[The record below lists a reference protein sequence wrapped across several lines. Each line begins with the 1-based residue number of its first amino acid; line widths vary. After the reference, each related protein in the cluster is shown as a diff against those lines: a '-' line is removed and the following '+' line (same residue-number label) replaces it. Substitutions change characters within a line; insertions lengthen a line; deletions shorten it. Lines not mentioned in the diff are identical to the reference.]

1 MITIEI
7 IIKPFI
13 FVEML
18 PYFSMKGLLNK
29 IDELVSIVFP
39 AVAVFI
45 DQTNRIAL
53 LSMSKIN
60 IALKQERDQI
70 LNKSL
75 YLTLDI
81 RISEF
86 MDVSFKL
93 QL

>member
-1 MITIEI
+1 M
-7 IIKPFI
+7 
-13 FVEML
+13 EML

>member
-1 MITIEI
+1 
-7 IIKPFI
+7 
-13 FVEML
+13 
-18 PYFSMKGLLNK
+18 
-29 IDELVSIVFP
+29 
-39 AVAVFI
+39 
-45 DQTNRIAL
+45 
-53 LSMSKIN
+53 MSKIN

-93 QL
+93 QLWIESTQQFGDAVE

>member
-1 MITIEI
+1 MFQYE
-7 IIKPFI
+7 
-13 FVEML
+13 
-18 PYFSMKGLLNK
+18 KGFLKK